1 MRSLILGAAL
11 VLFAAIGAF
20 LILGHPGLGHHGS
33 SASGSR
39 PVLPSGPG
47 RVATQRGCMAVPHAC
62 GFPDASDSGV
72 PPGTVLKTVPGDVSS
87 GPGWSYDAS
96 HQEVNVTG
104 TGAVLSGLSMTGTL
118 NITASGVTIKNDM
131 IVTSGAFAVA
141 IRHTAGVTIED
152 STISG
157 TNTTSGRVDTA
168 VGDLYGDSTG
178 LVIASND
185 ISDFRTAV
193 QVTAGLVTGNYIHH
207 PGYITGDHTN
217 GVLANGG
224 TGQLLIYHNTILNS
238 LGQTDAVS
246 IDTSQVAGPVAN
258 KTIEDNLLAGGGYP
272 IYGGTANGHSTSAI
286 LIEDNR
292 FGQGFFPQGGQ
303 YGPAAYFDSAGAG
316 NVWSGNTWIATA
328 KAVQAPLPRA

>member
-1 MRSLILGAAL
+1 MRQLILGATLAL
-11 VLFAAIGAF
+11 CAAIGAF
-20 LILGHPGLGHHGS
+20 LILGHPGLGHHGPS
-33 SASGSR
+33 SSGSR
-39 PVLPSGPG
+39 PGLPAGPG
-47 RVATQRGCMAVPHAC
+47 SAAAQRGCMAAPHAC

-96 HQEVNVTG
+96 YHEVNVTG
-104 TGAVLSGLSMTGTL
+104 NAAVLSGLSITGTL

-131 IVTSGAFAVA
+131 IVNSGAFAVS
-141 IRHTAGVTIED
+141 IRHAAGVTIED

-157 TNTTSGRVDTA
+157 INTARGRVDTA

-178 LVIASND
+178 LVIASNN

-193 QVTAGLVTGNYIHH
+193 QVTAGLITGNYIHH
-207 PGYITGDHTN
+207 PGYLPGDHTN

-224 TGQLLIYHNTILNS
+224 TGQLLVYHNTILNN

-246 IDTSQVAGPVAN
+246 VDTSQVAGPVAN

-286 LIEDNR
+286 LIENNQ

-316 NVWSGNTWIATA
+316 NVWSGNTWIGTA
-328 KAVQAPLPRA
+328 KAVRPPLARA